1 MREWYVIENSRNRTV
16 FGTDEI
22 KGYIPRDV
30 VENELG
36 ISHKEGCQWFT
47 REQSEAMRAHLEW
60 RTDEPK

>member
-16 FGTDEI
+16 FSGSDKI
-22 KGYIPRDV
+22 FGYIPRDV

-36 ISHKEGCQWFT
+36 IPHRDCMWFT
-47 REQSEAMRAHLEW
+47 RKQSEAMRAHPEW

>member
-36 ISHKEGCQWFT
+36 IPHQKCMWFT
-47 REQSEAMRAHLEW
+47 REQSSDAGTPRMENR
-60 RTDEPK
+60 

>member
-30 VENELG
+30 VENEMG
-36 ISHKEGCQWFT
+36 IPHKKHMWFT
-47 REQSEAMRAHLEW
+47 REQSKAMREHPEW